1 MVLKGTENHSSW
13 PELSGDSIALLLL
26 ALMLR
31 SNIISRPK
39 LQTYVC
45 TERSIISI
53 IGDHLELWLSSSHE
67 EAELV
72 SRQ

>member
-26 ALMLR
+26 ALMLH
-31 SNIISRPK
+31 SNIRSRPK
-39 LQTYVC
+39 LQTYRW
-45 TERSIISI
+45 TDLSIISV
-53 IGDHLELWLSSSHE
+53 IGDHLELWVSSSHE

>member
-1 MVLKGTENHSSW
+1 MVLKGTENHSLG
-13 PELSGDSIALLLL
+13 PELSGNSIALLLS

-31 SNIISRPK
+31 SNIRSCPK
-39 LQTYVC
+39 LQTYIC
-45 TERSIISI
+45 TELSIISAI
-53 IGDHLELWLSSSHE
+53 RDHLELWLSSSHE